1 MIIKL
6 IMILLC
12 TYILCKFCSLQLRYM
27 IGDLVDMKPMNG
39 VIDML
44 KEDIQQLYCQDII
57 NTILYLISYII
68 CIIISPIML
77 ILMVMQI
84 IRFNNYIK
92 SETKEHII
100 KSIKQL
106 DPAFF
111 IDIYGKDIEV

>member
-12 TYILCKFCSLQLRYM
+12 TYILCKFCSLQLRCM
-27 IGDLVDMKPMNG
+27 IGELVDMKPING

-44 KEDIQQLYCQDII
+44 KEDLQQWQGQDII
-57 NTILYLISYII
+57 NTILYLVSYIT
-68 CIIISPIML
+68 CIIISPIIL
-77 ILMVMQI
+77 ILMVIQI
-84 IRFNNYIK
+84 IKFNDFVKN
-92 SETKEHII
+92 ETKEDII

-106 DPAFF
+106 DPTFF